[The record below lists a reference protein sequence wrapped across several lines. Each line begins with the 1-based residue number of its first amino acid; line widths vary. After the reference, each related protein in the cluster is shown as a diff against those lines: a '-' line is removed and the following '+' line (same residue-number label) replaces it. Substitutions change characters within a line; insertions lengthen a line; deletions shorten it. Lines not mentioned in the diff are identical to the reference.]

1 MLQNHSRKTEVVLT
15 VNDVIGLYEKWGYLV
30 LDDGEKIPTKTG
42 YLRHLIDLCECQF
55 NAKPELNGLKI
66 KVLSMDNALAVAV
79 LFNGVWIRSRPK

>member
-1 MLQNHSRKTEVVLT
+1 MSQSNPLKTEVVLT
-15 VNDVIGLYEKWGYLV
+15 VSDVIGLYEKWGYLV

-42 YLRHLIDLCECQF
+42 YLRHLFNLCECQF
-55 NAKPELNGLKI
+55 NAKPELNGLRI